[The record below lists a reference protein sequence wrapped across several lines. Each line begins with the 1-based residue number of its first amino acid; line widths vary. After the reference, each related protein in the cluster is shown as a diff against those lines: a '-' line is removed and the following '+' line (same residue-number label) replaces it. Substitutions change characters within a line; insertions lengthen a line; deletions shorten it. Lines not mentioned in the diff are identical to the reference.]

1 MNIFIATFFV
11 KVRRV
16 KNTLIV
22 AIVEILK
29 APVKYLINHV
39 DLSIE
44 RRWILHKTFA

>member
-16 KNTLIV
+16 KNTL
-22 AIVEILK
+22 IVEILK